1 MTLRLLPL
9 IVLTGLLPSC
19 YSPTESIPEG
29 ARTVQLQDFTVKSE
43 VQGSNVIEVPAAVTA
58 DPEVVVETEMT
69 TVGDTE
75 VSETVEEVRT
85 QVPGVGVEETQLGPV
100 DFDESVRA
108 GVMWPVD
115 GLVGQI
121 NGRPVY
127 AAEFFLPIQDRL
139 AQISNNEADLVTT
152 RRAIIQIVRER
163 FSVYVNS
170 ELIIAE
176 AESEL
181 TPDMQQ
187 GIFAWLGMMEGEVT
201 AERGGTRFAAEQSI
215 MDETGLTMEEYLQQQ
230 KNLGLAGQLLRKR
243 VQPRAIVSWRDI
255 EQEYRSRITEFRPL
269 GSVQIGRILLLNS
282 KDGEKIEQVKT
293 AFAEGQSFSEVV
305 ELIEAKDDGFWRN
318 FELKGDGLQSVEGLR
333 SSILDAL
340 VNLQMNQ
347 ATPAVVGKTSTSWYA
362 VLGYITPPSFSIFDP
377 QVQLGI
383 RNKLESIRYGQQEEK
398 YLVSLRRRWVNDDI
412 RKMEIRLV
420 EMALRR
426 YWQG

>member
-1 MTLRLLPL
+1 MTRHLLPM
-9 IVLTGLLPSC
+9 IVLIGALSGC
-19 YSPTESIPEG
+19 YTPTEAVPSG
-29 ARTVQLQDFTVKSE
+29 ARTVQLADFTTKSE
-43 VQGSNVIEVPAAVTA
+43 IEGSFVIEVPSEVTA
-58 DPEVVVETEMT
+58 LPEVEIETET
-69 TVGDTE
+69 ARIGDTE
-75 VSETVEEVRT
+75 VSETREVIETR
-85 QVPGVGVEETQLGPV
+85 VPGVGNEESELGPV

-108 GVMWPVD
+108 GVLWPVD

-139 AQISNNEADLVTT
+139 SQISNEGDLVTT

-163 FSVYVNS
+163 FTVYVNS

-181 TPDMQQ
+181 TPEMQQ

-201 AERGGTRFAAEQSI
+201 AERGGTRFAAEQSV
-215 MDETGLTMEEYLQQQ
+215 MDETGLTLEEYLQQQ

-255 EQEYRSRITEFRPL
+255 EQEYRSRSREFRPP

-282 KDGEKIEQVKT
+282 KDGEKIEQTKA
-293 AFAEGQSFSEVV
+293 AFAQGMSFSEVV
-305 ELIEAKDDGFWRN
+305 ELIKARDDGFWRN
-318 FELKGDGLQSVEGLR
+318 FQLDGTGLESVEGLR
-333 SSILDAL
+333 TSVRDAL
-340 VNLQMNQ
+340 IGLDIDE
-347 ATPAVVGKTSTSWYA
+347 ATPAVQGKTSTSWYA
-362 VLGYITPPSFSIFDP
+362 VLGYITPPSFSIFDA

-398 YLVSLRRRWVNDDI
+398 YLTSLRRRWVNDDI

>member
-9 IVLTGLLPSC
+9 IVLTGLLGGC
-19 YSPTESIPEG
+19 FTPTENIPDG
-29 ARTVQLQDFTVKSE
+29 ARTVQLQDFTTKSE
-43 VQGSNVIEVPAAVTA
+43 VQGSNVIEVPTEVTA
-58 DPEVVVETEMT
+58 EPEVVVETEMT
-69 TVGDTE
+69 TIGDTE
-75 VSETVEEVRT
+75 VSETSEEIRT
-85 QVPGVGVEETQLGPV
+85 QVPGVGVEESELGTV
-100 DFDESVRA
+100 QFDESVRA
-108 GVMWPVD
+108 GVLWPVD

-139 AQISNNEADLVTT
+139 AQISNEGDLVST

-215 MDETGLTMEEYLQQQ
+215 MDETGLTLEEYLEQQ

-243 VQPRAIVSWRDI
+243 VQPRAIISWRDI

-282 KDGEKIEQVKT
+282 KNGEKIEQAKT
-293 AFAEGQSFSEVV
+293 AFAAGSTFSEVV
-305 ELIEAKDDGFWRN
+305 DLIEAKDDGFWRN
-318 FELKGDGLQSVEGLR
+318 FQLKGNGLKSVEGLR
-333 SSILDAL
+333 VSIRDSLEDL
-340 VNLQMNQ
+340 GINN
-347 ATPAVVGKTSTSWYA
+347 ATPAVEGKTSTSWYA
-362 VLGYITPPSFSIFDP
+362 VLGYITPPSSSIFDP

-383 RNKLESIRYGQQEEK
+383 RNKLESIRYSQQEEK
-398 YLVSLRRRWVNDDI
+398 YLTSLRRRWVNDDI

-426 YWQG
+426 YWQS